1 MSDEDGFFAR
11 WSRRK
16 VQQREGVAPD
26 ATPAVAKDTAPA
38 AARASIP
45 PTPAPQ
51 VASPPPQTADPSALP
66 AVAREPALPA
76 PTLADVAQLT
86 PQSDFSRFVAAG
98 VDAGVQRAAL
108 RKLFSDPHFNVMDGL
123 DTYIGDYNTPDPI
136 PDAMLR
142 RLRQSKTLG
151 IFDVPEPAAGAAAG
165 ATAADAGAADAMGAT
180 AAPAHESA
188 HESAAENAP
197 ETSPDGAPAPTLS
210 QSAAAESGDRP
221 PEPRPDE
228 DTALRLQPDD
238 AADAA
243 DAGAHRPGPRA

>member
-1 MSDEDGFFAR
+1 MSDDDSFFAR

-16 VQQREGVAPD
+16 AQQREGAAPEVM
-26 ATPAVAKDTAPA
+26 PAVAKEPAPD

-45 PTPAPQ
+45 PAPAPQ
-51 VASPPPQTADPSALP
+51 VASPSPQTTEPRALP

-76 PTLADVAQLT
+76 PTLEDVALLT
-86 PQSDFSRFVAAG
+86 PQSDYSRFVGAG

-108 RKLFSDPHFNVMDGL
+108 KKLFSDPHFNVMDGL

-151 IFDVPEPAAGAAAG
+151 IFDVPEPVASAA
-165 ATAADAGAADAMGAT
+165 AADAGAADLTGAT
-180 AAPAHESA
+180 ATPARESA
-188 HESAAENAP
+188 AGDHAENAP

-210 QSAAAESGDRP
+210 QSAAAKTGDRP

-228 DTALRLQPDD
+228 DIALRLQPDD

-243 DAGAHRPGPRA
+243 GAGAHRPGPRA